1 MGIND
6 LTRIS
11 PRGLIRGGGLIC
23 FKKILHGG
31 LFEGGGLIEALRYT
45 QNIFVEVSLV
55 SEVFFQPQTHFDR
68 STGQLFL
75 GLQVVV
81 YFMWVNKP
89 VK

>member
-31 LFEGGGLIEALRYT
+31 LFEGGANLLQENFTWGLIKGGGLIRVWGL
-45 QNIFVEVSLV
+45 N
-55 SEVFFQPQTHFDR
+55 R
-68 STGQLFL
+68 SIT
-75 GLQVVV
+75 V
-81 YFMWVNKP
+81 YIYQ
-89 VK
+89 